1 MVTFPIF
8 WIFWMSKFE
17 FEENAA
23 VRWLYVYDR
32 WFEISSRMN
41 DSYVE
46 SSIKH
51 DYAPSVVIK
60 FWRVM
65 NKRPGRS
72 RGCLSHR
79 PINSVVAA
87 ICWHKNQT
95 LFFSL
100 RSWSLRLMLHFWF
113 TASST
118 FLLHGGIGLEPYRN
132 EFWFRFFKRT
142 WDNKSDTPEPTG
154 LTFKNFRTKMH
165 KLDET
170 WTLLGPWTTGTFD
183 FFRVFFRFF
192 RVFRI
197 FSDFSVFSD
206 FFGFFSFFGI
216 FPDFLGGLRE
226 FDEWKRI

>member
-51 DYAPSVVIK
+51 DYVPSVVIK

-95 LFFSL
+95 LFFLTAFVISPTDAPLLIHCFFHILIARRNWVRALSERILVSIFQKNL
-100 RSWSLRLMLHFWF
+100 RQQIRHS
-113 TASST
+113 
-118 FLLHGGIGLEPYRN
+118 
-132 EFWFRFFKRT
+132 RT
-142 WDNKSDTPEPTG
+142 NWV
-154 LTFKNFRTKMH
+154 
-165 KLDET
+165 
-170 WTLLGPWTTGTFD
+170 D
-183 FFRVFFRFF
+183 F
-192 RVFRI
+192 
-197 FSDFSVFSD
+197 
-206 FFGFFSFFGI
+206 
-216 FPDFLGGLRE
+216 
-226 FDEWKRI
+226 

>member
-1 MVTFPIF
+1 
-8 WIFWMSKFE
+8 
-17 FEENAA
+17 
-23 VRWLYVYDR
+23 
-32 WFEISSRMN
+32 
-41 DSYVE
+41 
-46 SSIKH
+46 
-51 DYAPSVVIK
+51 
-60 FWRVM
+60 M

-142 WDNKSDTPEPTG
+142 WDNKFDSPEPTG
-154 LTFKNFRTKMH
+154 LTFKNFKTKMQ

-170 WTLLGPWTTGTFD
+170 WTMLGSWTTGTFD
-183 FFRVFFRFF
+183 FFGFFRFF
-192 RVFRI
+192 RN
-197 FSDFSVFSD
+197 FSVFSD
-206 FFGFFSFFGI
+206 FFNFFRNFSWFFFG
-216 FPDFLGGLRE
+216 FT
-226 FDEWKRI
+226 RI